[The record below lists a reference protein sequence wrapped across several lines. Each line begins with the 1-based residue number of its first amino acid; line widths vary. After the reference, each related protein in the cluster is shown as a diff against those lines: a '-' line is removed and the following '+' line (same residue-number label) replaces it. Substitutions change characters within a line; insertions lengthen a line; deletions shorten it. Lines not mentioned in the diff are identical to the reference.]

1 MSNTATQETKRTIR
15 FYSKEEIKALKPFI
29 NGQIG
34 VNPKNLE
41 EFCQKY
47 NRSYGSVQV
56 YVYNARK
63 KKATKKQMTSSFSPK
78 ASLKKDASPAK
89 LSKGEFKIPVNNWNI
104 INENGQMYL
113 TIKF

>member
-1 MSNTATQETKRTIR
+1 MSNTTTQETKRTIR

-34 VNPKNLE
+34 VSPKNLE

-63 KKATKKQMTSSFSPK
+63 KKATKKQMTSSSTPK

-89 LSKGEFKIPVNNWNI
+89 LSKGEFKIPVNNWTMT
-104 INENGQMYL
+104 NEEGQLYFVV
-113 TIKF
+113 KF